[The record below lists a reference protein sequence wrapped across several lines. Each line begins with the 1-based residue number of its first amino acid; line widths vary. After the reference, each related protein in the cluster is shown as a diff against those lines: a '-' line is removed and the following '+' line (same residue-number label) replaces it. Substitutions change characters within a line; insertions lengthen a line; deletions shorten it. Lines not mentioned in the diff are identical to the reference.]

1 MLRRTTPTRVKIRL
15 VSANL
20 LVGPGPTAGSFP
32 LGKGFAILHI
42 TPDPLVI
49 TQKHADKTRT
59 ELEDLGQGHRSNTA
73 ATHLLNNTK
82 LGRDTVIAKKQYEH
96 CGQQQ

>member
-1 MLRRTTPTRVKIRL
+1 MPKKITPTRVKIRL

-32 LGKGFAILHI
+32 LDKGFAILHI

-49 TQKHADKTRT
+49 TQKHAHKART
-59 ELEDLGQGHRSNTA
+59 QSAHRARGPRTGIQEM
-73 ATHLLNNTK
+73 TPH
-82 LGRDTVIAKKQYEH
+82 
-96 CGQQQ
+96 

>member
-1 MLRRTTPTRVKIRL
+1 MPKKITPTRVKIRL

-49 TQKHADKTRT
+49 TQKHAHKART
-59 ELEDLGQGHRSNTA
+59 GLEDLSQG
-73 ATHLLNNTK
+73 
-82 LGRDTVIAKKQYEH
+82 
-96 CGQQQ
+96 